1 MPDASLAELAL
12 QFAPWYIESVSHDDD
27 DDIYIYYAYRC
38 DMQWHYVAMT
48 FNDDQF
54 V

>member
-27 DDIYIYYAYRC
+27 DIYIYIMHIDVIC
-38 DMQWHYVAMT
+38 SGTMLQ
-48 FNDDQF
+48 
-54 V
+54 